1 MSPFLLIL
9 AIVVS
14 MHASAGPAAAS
25 AAAAGQQGAD
35 ARPARELLAAS
46 DRLATQHKVEEA
58 RELYRAAAA
67 QARAEGSPALESRA
81 LSGVGRMLVRGAN
94 YADAQGALERALA
107 LAESAGDQIAAALA
121 LRALG
126 SVAENRRAE
135 SEARALYVRAAGA
148 ARSGGDE
155 VLRARILHSIAAMPS
170 TPGSE
175 SIRLMEEVVE
185 IGRRLGNRSLEAD
198 GLHSLGDHLFVAGE
212 FALAMERLQE
222 AAAICESLNLRED
235 LGRIYTSMGRLNRR
249 HGRPEAAIEYYA
261 KAVGIQREIGDTI
274 GVIQSLNAAA
284 IAYAVMG
291 RFDAAVKNYDEA
303 YALALETRTPRVID
317 FMRGNLA
324 GGLVE
329 AGDYRRAAVLLEE
342 VLKGQVG
349 PYAGVRHS
357 QLAYA
362 YLMLGML
369 EDAKTHAEEAVTLTL
384 SRPTELTPALITLA
398 RVKERLGDQAGALAE
413 AQRAITTIEGMRA
426 KLVPLDF
433 MKQGY
438 SEANQFAY
446 TFIIGLHHRAGQAE
460 RALEVS
466 ELARARAFLDLLA
479 TRDVR
484 LKEASAGAVAE
495 LKKVRDGLDALGI
508 DPDGG
513 PAIVSSAT
521 TPPTSAGREADEL
534 LARWK
539 SARPEHLS
547 FVAARP
553 LPAADIVAMARR
565 SRSRILTYWLGA
577 DELFI
582 WVVSQDGRIEMRR
595 VGASRRRIDALV
607 AELAAPASARR
618 PAGSN
623 ANAQGPRQP
632 GPDALPPWRLLHDLL
647 IQPVRPLLAARGTRL
662 MIIPHGSLQRLS
674 FAALQDKAG
683 RYLLEDYAIQYAPAA
698 ALLAFTASLTQEA
711 ADSRRYLLVADPA
724 LPAMRPGDPALTPL
738 PGSRAEVRAIAR
750 LLPAGASTI
759 LIGAQA
765 ESRAV
770 AEAMTRASVVH
781 LAAHGVTRDED
792 PLDSYLA
799 LGQAPGSPG
808 NGRVTARDIY
818 GLDLRADMVVLG
830 ACQSGGGPVT
840 GEGLSALVR
849 AFFYAG
855 TRSIVASVWDVPDET
870 SSRILPGFYASWLRR
885 GQRAESLRAAQL
897 QMLADLRAGKVT
909 VKTPA
914 GELSLPE
921 HPALWAGFILL
932 GEG

>member
-1 MSPFLLIL
+1 
-9 AIVVS
+9 
-14 MHASAGPAAAS
+14 MHTSAGPAAAS
-25 AAAAGQQGAD
+25 AAAGGRQEAD
-35 ARPARELLAAS
+35 DRSARELLAAS
-46 DRLATQHKVEEA
+46 DRLASQNKVNDA

-67 QARAEGSPALESRA
+67 QARAEGSAALESRA

-94 YADAQGALERALA
+94 YADAQITLERALA
-107 LAESAGDQIAAALA
+107 LAESAGDQTAAALA

-135 SEARALYVRAAGA
+135 SEARGLYDRAAEA

-155 VLRARILHSIAAMPS
+155 VLRARILHSIAAMSS
-170 TPGSE
+170 TPGPE
-175 SIRLMEEVVE
+175 SVRLMQEVVD

-222 AAAICESLNLRED
+222 AAAICESLNLREE

-261 KAVGIQREIGDTI
+261 KAVAIQRDIGDTI
-274 GVIQSLNAAA
+274 GVIQSLNATA

-291 RFDAAVKNYDEA
+291 RFDAAIKNYDDA
-303 YALALETRTPRVID
+303 YALALETRTPRIID

-324 GGLVE
+324 GGLLD
-329 AGDYRRAAVLLEE
+329 AGEYQRSALLLEE

-362 YLMLGML
+362 YLMLGRL
-369 EDAKTHAEEAVTLTL
+369 EDARTHAEEAVALTL
-384 SRPTELTPALITLA
+384 SRPTELPPALITLA
-398 RVKERLGDQAGALAE
+398 RVKERLGDRAAALAD
-413 AQRAITTIEGMRA
+413 AQRAITTIEDMRA

-438 SEANQFAY
+438 SEANQSAY
-446 TFIIGLHHRAGQAE
+446 TFIIGLHHRAGQAA

-484 LKEASAGAVAE
+484 LKEASAAEVAE
-495 LKKVRDGLDALGI
+495 LKKIRDGLDALGI
-508 DPDGG
+508 DPDDGN
-513 PAIVSSAT
+513 AIVSSTA
-521 TPPTSAGREADEL
+521 TPPTAAGREAGEL
-534 LARWK
+534 LSRWK

-547 FVAARP
+547 FVTARP
-553 LPAADIVAMARR
+553 LPAADIVATARR
-565 SRSRILTYWLGA
+565 SRSSILTYWLGA

-582 WVVSQDGRIEMRR
+582 WVVSQDGRLEMKR

-607 AELAAPASARR
+607 AELGTSASARR
-618 PAGSN
+618 PAGPMGRE
-623 ANAQGPRQP
+623 QRQA
-632 GPDALPPWRLLHDLL
+632 GPDSMPPWRALHDLL
-647 IQPVRPLLAARGTRL
+647 IEPVKPLLPAPGTRL

-674 FAALQDKAG
+674 FAALQNKAG
-683 RYLLEDYAIQYAPAA
+683 RYLLEDYAVQYAPAA
-698 ALLAFTASLTQEA
+698 ALLALTASSPPEA
-711 ADSRRYLLVADPA
+711 ADARRYLLVADPA
-724 LPAMRPGDPALTPL
+724 LPPVRPGDPALTPL

-750 LLPAGASTI
+750 LLPTGASTI
-759 LIGAQA
+759 LLGAQA
-765 ESRAV
+765 DSRAV

-781 LAAHGVTRDED
+781 LAAHGVMRDEE

-799 LGQAPGSPG
+799 LGHAPGSPG
-808 NGRVTARDIY
+808 NGRVTAGDIY
-818 GLDLRADMVVLG
+818 GLDLRAEMVVLG

-870 SSRILPGFYASWLRR
+870 SSRILPAFYAGWLRR

-897 QMLADLRAGKVT
+897 QMLADLRAGKVKVRT
-909 VKTPA
+909 RA